1 MLSADAINGA
11 FEAGGA
17 AAQLLS
23 VRQIMRVRRIA
34 GVSWPATGFFTAW
47 GLWNLFYYPH
57 LGQPLSFAG
66 GGALVCTNVLW
77 LSLVAFYARRPA

>member
-1 MLSADAINGA
+1 MSPADAINGA

-17 AAQLLS
+17 VAQCFNVRALLRS
-23 VRQIMRVRRIA
+23 RHVS

-57 LGQPLSFAG
+57 LGQLLSFIG
-66 GGALVCTNVLW
+66 GVALVCVNLTWLVL
-77 LSLVAFYARRPA
+77 AAYYGRRGA